1 MVNIEVLK
9 WVRLGTGLVTWVGLG
24 LVKLR
29 CNMGKV
35 RDRFGGMGKF
45 TGWLILRCNMG
56 MVRDRFGGMG
66 RFTGWLILRCNMGKV
81 RDRLVWVCL
90 RVGQY

>member
-1 MVNIEVLK
+1 
-9 WVRLGTGLVTWVGLG
+9 
-24 LVKLR
+24 
-29 CNMGKV
+29 MGKV
-35 RDRFGGMGKF
+35 RDRFGDMGRF

-56 MVRDRFGGMG
+56 TVRDRFGGMG
-66 RFTGWLILRCNMGKV
+66 KFTGWLILRCNMGKV